1 VIAYAG
7 WKREYW
13 RKMSTYILEDKS
25 QKARVPLE
33 EDTIGRG

>member
-1 VIAYAG
+1 ME
-7 WKREYW
+7 KRV
-13 RKMSTYILEDKS
+13 LEKDENIYLGG